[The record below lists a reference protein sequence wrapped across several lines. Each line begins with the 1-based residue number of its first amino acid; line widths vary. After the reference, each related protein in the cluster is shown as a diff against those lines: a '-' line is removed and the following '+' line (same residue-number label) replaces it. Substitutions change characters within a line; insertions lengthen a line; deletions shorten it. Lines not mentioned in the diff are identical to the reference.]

1 MDITFMSD
9 QALID
14 ELLSPG
20 QREPFAQE
28 ARPCVRETTLA
39 WTQVHHAPRLRRIL
53 DLARELLMRDLR
65 RDWQNRPMVD
75 SPAAFRD
82 WLRLRVAHLEHEVFL
97 VIFLDAHHRILDAEV
112 MFRGTLT
119 QTSVYPREVVKA
131 AIERN
136 AAAVAMAHNHPSGD
150 PEPSHAD
157 KALTATLKSA
167 LALVDVRC
175 IDHFIVAGDRLLSFA
190 ERGLI

>member
-1 MDITFMSD
+1 MDVTFMSD

-20 QREPFAQE
+20 YREPLAAE
-28 ARPCVRETTLA
+28 ARPCVREVTLRRA
-39 WTQVHHAPRLRRIL
+39 QVHRSQRLQRIL
-53 DLARELLMRDLR
+53 DLAKELLMRDLR
-65 RDWQNRPMVD
+65 RDWQNRPMMD

-82 WLRLRVAHLEHEVFL
+82 WLRLRFAHLEHEVFL
-97 VIFLDAHHRILDAEV
+97 VIFLDVKHRILDAEV
-112 MFRGTLT
+112 MFRGTLS

-131 AIERN
+131 AMERN

-157 KALTATLKSA
+157 KSLTITLKNA

-190 ERGLI
+190 EQGLI